1 MTDAEKLLYDIAY
14 SYLDDSDETV
24 KPDIKICIDSIN
36 DYFQK
41 HPFENYQC
49 GKLPYYVIVITRD
62 NCDPEVYGFF
72 QTEEDAEKDAEYIK
86 SKWKEWEWN
95 HSPCVTIEK
104 LMEVKK

>member
-1 MTDAEKLLYDIAY
+1 MRVKIAE
-14 SYLDDSDETV
+14 
-24 KPDIKICIDSIN
+24 P
-36 DYFQK
+36 
-41 HPFENYQC
+41 
-49 GKLPYYVIVITRD
+49 PYYVIVITRD

-95 HSPCVTIEK
+95 HSHCVTIEK